1 MNEFEGTSVRVLVVD
16 DIRLFRDHV
25 LDVLG
30 AQPFV
35 ERAAGAA
42 DADEALRAVADHGF
56 AVVLVS
62 LTTRDSL
69 AICRR
74 LVAAAADTRVIA
86 LGVSGSDDEVVA
98 CAEAG
103 VTGYLLRDETSDGL
117 LRVVAAA
124 GRGEVTCPPPVA
136 AALMRRMGQR
146 GRGSGG
152 PAGGSR
158 LTTREREILGLIDEG
173 LSNKEIARKLNIE
186 IRTVKNH
193 VHNLLEK
200 LEVSRRGEAAALVRG
215 ARGPARAP
223 GW

>member
-1 MNEFEGTSVRVLVVD
+1 MRVLVVD

-25 LDVLG
+25 LDILG

-42 DADEALRAVADHGF
+42 DAEAALRAVAEHGF
-56 AVVLVS
+56 RVVLVS
-62 LTTRDSL
+62 LATRDSL
-69 AICRR
+69 AVCRR
-74 LVAAAADTRVIA
+74 LVAACADTRVIA
-86 LGVSGSDDEVVA
+86 LGVSGGDDEVVA

-103 VTGYLLRDETSDGL
+103 VTGYLLRDESSEGL

-146 GRGSGG
+146 GRAPGG
-152 PAGGSR
+152 PAGESR

-173 LSNKEIARKLNIE
+173 MSNKEIARKLNIE

-215 ARGPARAP
+215 VRRRAQAP